1 MDKHTREPWKLFRND
16 QSVGDSRA
24 YAVCDVWP
32 RNGDGLAS
40 EEGKANARRIVA
52 CVNACEGFSTEY
64 LEHCHFDSGDLP
76 EAKYAKLLAERD
88 DLLEQIRHLTARLES
103 AKRSWP
109 DKCPITRRN
118 FFMEIDG
125 VPTYGGPYDS
135 YTIPEML
142 GTPDQPWHDREL
154 FVRRFDHDR
163 GHWVDDEVID
173 LRVIYDGVLDELLDD
188 QVAATLLDNKK

>member
-1 MDKHTREPWKLFRND
+1 MNDKE
-16 QSVGDSRA
+16 Q
-24 YAVCDVWP
+24 
-32 RNGDGLAS
+32 LAAM
-40 EEGKANARRIVA
+40 G
-52 CVNACEGFSTEY
+52 
-64 LEHCHFDSGDLP
+64 EH
-76 EAKYAKLLAERD
+76 LAEQQPLCMAKRIEE
-88 DLLEQIRHLTARLES
+88 LEAQVRELES
-103 AKRSWP
+103 MLQAANRSWP

-163 GHWVDDEVID
+163 GYWVDDEIID
-173 LRVIYDGVLDELLDD
+173 LRVIHDGVLDDLMADKIPEPAVPEGWQLVPVEPTESMIGHGCGASVMVVSEVVTAWGAML
-188 QVAATLLDNKK
+188 AAAPKPEAK